1 MSADFFE
8 EMRVGDD
15 LDLSFDFSSWLPTGD
30 TIFSADWT
38 VTPAGGL
45 TLDNFSATSAVVTT
59 FAAASAAGKYRI
71 KCGILTTPDSRE
83 CIREKLVWVR
93 T

>member
-15 LDLSFDFSSWLPTGD
+15 LDLSFDFSEWLPTGD
-30 TIFSADWT
+30 TISSATWT
-38 VTPAGGL
+38 ISPASGL
-45 TLDNFSATSAVVTT
+45 TLDNASATSKVATPY
-59 FAAASAAGKYRI
+59 AAASAAGKYRVR
-71 KCGILTTPDSRE
+71 CEILTTPDSRE

>member
-8 EMRVGDD
+8 QMRIGDD
-15 LDLSFDFSSWLPTGD
+15 LDLSIDFTDWLPSGD
-30 TIFSADWT
+30 LIDSSVWT
-38 VTPAGGL
+38 VSPSSGL
-45 TLDNFSATSAVVTT
+45 ALDRFSATTTVVTT
-59 FAAASAAGKYRI
+59 YATASTAGKYRVR
-71 KCGILTTPDSRE
+71 CEILTTQDSRE

>member
-15 LDLSFDFSSWLPTGD
+15 LDLSMDFSAWLPTGD
-30 TIFSADWT
+30 TILGSEWT
-38 VTPAGGL
+38 VTPSSGL
-45 TLDNFSATSAVVTT
+45 VLDNFSATSAVVTT
-59 FAAASAAGKYRI
+59 YAAASTAGKYRVR
-71 KCGILTTPDSRE
+71 CEILTTPDSRE
-83 CIREKLVWVR
+83 CVREKLIWVR